1 MENILG
7 FVRSADSDLKDDG
20 PGMYFIPSV
29 KYGDRHWRYQQIK
42 KSQIAEVY
50 LRSMLLNPTVDNV
63 LYSNCAFVTL
73 TVDPKKTGSEVDSW
87 FIVKRNMDMV
97 LKRLRRFGIIDYM
110 KAIESHGSGYPHVH
124 MLVVFKTVYPVNPHV
139 GEDGIVKWR
148 FPSFIRDGV
157 RERWP
162 YGFIDI
168 WAVVNE
174 KMISEYLQKE
184 LTKNSN
190 QKYYTH
196 TWKGD
201 LTFSFL
207 WHCKMKYLTYSR
219 TISDLIKSVK
229 KNSPDLLSD
238 EEQIQRMN
246 TLNYEFLGVF
256 SLSFLEK
263 SVGDLEDYLRFS
275 GFDPPDEVLQVLER
289 SLQIRHPEDPLTLS
303 FLDLYYCNKQ
313 KRKEEERKR
322 REEEERKQIRIF
334 EYQKGGVFA

>member
-1 MENILG
+1 
-7 FVRSADSDLKDDG
+7 
-20 PGMYFIPSV
+20 
-29 KYGDRHWRYQQIK
+29 
-42 KSQIAEVY
+42 
-50 LRSMLLNPTVDNV
+50 
-63 LYSNCAFVTL
+63 
-73 TVDPKKTGSEVDSW
+73 
-87 FIVKRNMDMV
+87 
-97 LKRLRRFGIIDYM
+97 
-110 KAIESHGSGYPHVH
+110 
-124 MLVVFKTVYPVNPHV
+124 
-139 GEDGIVKWR
+139 
-148 FPSFIRDGV
+148 
-157 RERWP
+157 
-162 YGFIDI
+162 
-168 WAVVNE
+168 
-174 KMISEYLQKE
+174 
-184 LTKNSN
+184 
-190 QKYYTH
+190 
-196 TWKGD
+196 
-201 LTFSFL
+201 
-207 WHCKMKYLTYSR
+207 MKYLTYSR